1 MIAPQSLPSFARP
14 WIKVCGARNVADL
27 ESCASAGATH
37 VGINTWPGSPRAV
50 SPQAAAILLQH
61 ARRLGIAT
69 VLLHLPGSKLTLLSA
84 LRLRPSFLQVREA
97 PAPTVRAKLASEGI
111 GLVESRATQRFCA
124 PALSWG
130 HVLLLDASL
139 PGTPGGA
146 GVAFDWT
153 LAAMA
158 PRPFVLAGGLGP
170 DNVAAAIAACRPAG
184 VDAASRL
191 ESRPG
196 QKDPARIRDYCAAA
210 RDAFK
215 DTVKNAVQETPHAL

>member
-1 MIAPQSLPSFARP
+1 MKAANPGVLFLPNYYNEVP
-14 WIKVCGARNVADL
+14 
-27 ESCASAGATH
+27 
-37 VGINTWPGSPRAV
+37 
-50 SPQAAAILLQH
+50 LQVQQ

-69 VLLHLPGSKLTLLSA
+69 VLLHLPGSLLPLLSA
-84 LRLRPSFLQVREA
+84 LRLCPSFLQVREA
-97 PAPTVRAKLASEGI
+97 PAPPVRGKLASEGI
-111 GLVESRATQRFCA
+111 GLVESRPAQYFSA

-130 HVLLLDASL
+130 QALLLDASL
-139 PGTPGGA
+139 PGIPGGT
-146 GVAFDWT
+146 GTVFDWT

-196 QKDPARIRDYCAAA
+196 RKDPARIRDFCAAA
-210 RDAFK
+210 RDAFRA
-215 DTVKNAVQETPHAL
+215 TFQETPHAL